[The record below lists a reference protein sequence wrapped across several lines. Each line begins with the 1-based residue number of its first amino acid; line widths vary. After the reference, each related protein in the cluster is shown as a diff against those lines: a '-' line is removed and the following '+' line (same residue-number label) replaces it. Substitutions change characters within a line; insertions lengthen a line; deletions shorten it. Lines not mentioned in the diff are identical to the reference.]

1 MKTIYSNVIVTSLIA
16 LAIMGCNSNKT
27 QEKEPEVVTEEVRIK
42 GTEVKYSTDST
53 TMIGYLAVN
62 ESLEG
67 KRPGILVIHEWW
79 GHTEYVRKRAD
90 QLAELGYTALALD
103 MYGDGK
109 TADHPDDAGKYMMSV
124 MTNLPEAKAR
134 FNQALAKL
142 KEDPTVDPEKIGV
155 IGYCFGGSL
164 ALTMANLGTDV
175 DAIVAFHAGLGLPAM
190 PGADKIDAKILICNG
205 DSDPFIPQEQETA
218 YVEAMNASGADYELV
233 KYEGAKHAFT
243 NPGADELG
251 QKFDLPLVYQKEA
264 DEKSWEAMKNHFSK
278 VFGSL

>member
-1 MKTIYSNVIVTSLIA
+1 MRINYLNVIVAFSLSVMI
-16 LAIMGCNSNKT
+16 ISCNSNKP
-27 QEKEPEVVTEEVRIK
+27 QEGEKEEVTEEVKIK
-42 GTEVKYSTDST
+42 GTEVTYSTDST

-62 ESLEG
+62 ETLEG

-109 TADHPDDAGKYMMSV
+109 TAEHPDDAGKYMMSV
-124 MTNLPEAKAR
+124 MTNLPEATAR

-142 KEDPTVDPEKIGV
+142 KADPTVDPDKIGV

-190 PGADKIDAKILICNG
+190 PSGNKIDAKILICNG

-218 YVEAMNASGADYELV
+218 YVDAMNANGTEFELV
-233 KYEGAKHAFT
+233 KYAGAQHAFT
-243 NPGADELG
+243 NPDADDLG
-251 QKFDLPLVYQKEA
+251 KKFDLPLVYQQEA